1 MLQTL
6 SRPLSRFVERWL
18 PGPLVLAVILTV
30 IVTIMALTMTD
41 IAPAD
46 LVLGWGDGLTGLL
59 AFMTQVS
66 LTLLLGFTLANT
78 RPVHRLLVR
87 VASLPRTPR
96 QAYGFVTIVA
106 GVSSLISF
114 GLGLI
119 VGGVMA
125 LEVARVA
132 RTRGVKLHYPL
143 LVASAYSGFVVWHMG
158 YSGSG
163 PLNAATEGGAYS
175 ALPGGLVDITRTT
188 FSTWNIIA
196 AVLTLVVV
204 AGAMMLLAPKEH
216 EEILVAPDAVFADG
230 HTAGSDVEMEGE
242 SVAAA
247 ARRPGGGTAPGVAAA
262 TELAPRRTPAER
274 VERLRV
280 FTLALG
286 VLLGIYLVLYFAN
299 NGFDLTLDIVNW
311 TFLCLILLLVGNAH
325 ELAGLIARG
334 GRTVG
339 EVLLQY
345 PLYAAIIGMMS
356 VSGLVNIISEFFIN
370 ISSPG
375 TLGLWTFLAAG
386 LLNMFVPSGG
396 GQFALMAPLFAN
408 AADALQVDQSVVIM
422 AISYGDQWTNMIQPF
437 WAIPLLAVAGLK
449 MREILGYTF
458 VTLVLSGIIFGGT
471 MLIVSA
477 G

>member
-6 SRPLSRFVERWL
+6 SRPMSRLVERWL
-18 PGPLVLAVILTV
+18 PSPLILAVILTV
-30 IVTIMALTMTD
+30 TVAAMALLMTD
-41 IAPAD
+41 IAPDD
-46 LVLGWGDGLTGLL
+46 LVLGWGEGLTGLL
-59 AFMTQVS
+59 EFMTQVA
-66 LTLLLGFTLANT
+66 LVLLLGFTLANT

-96 QAYGFVTIVA
+96 QAYGFVTIVSGLA
-106 GVSSLISF
+106 SLVSF

-119 VGGVMA
+119 VGGVIA
-125 LEVARVA
+125 VEVARVA
-132 RTRGVKLHYPL
+132 RSRGTKLHYPL

-188 FSTWNIIA
+188 FSTWNIVATI
-196 AVLTLVVV
+196 VTLVVI
-204 AGAMMLLAPKEH
+204 AAAMMLLSPKNH
-216 EEILVAPDAVFADG
+216 EQIVVAPDAVFA
-230 HTAGSDVEMEGE
+230 EGE
-242 SVAAA
+242 AAEADGEDVA
-247 ARRPGGGTAPGVAAA
+247 TKS
-262 TELAPRRTPAER
+262 RRTPAER

-280 FTLALG
+280 FTLILG
-286 VLLGIYLVLYFAN
+286 VMLGLYLVLYFGN
-299 NGFDLTLDIVNW
+299 NGFQLTLNIVNW
-311 TFLCLILLLVGNAH
+311 TFLCLIMLLVGNAN
-325 ELAGLIARG
+325 ELASLIARG

-345 PLYAAIIGMMS
+345 PLYAGIIGMMS
-356 VSGLVNIISEFFIN
+356 VSGLVNIISNFFIE
-370 ISSPG
+370 ISSAT

-386 LLNMFVPSGG
+386 LLNMFIPSGG
-396 GQFALMAPLFAN
+396 GQFAVMAPLFAEAAN
-408 AADALQVDQSVVIM
+408 ALHVDQAVVIM

-449 MREILGYTF
+449 IRDILGYTF
-458 VTLVLSGIIFGGT
+458 ITLVLSGLVFAGT
-471 MLIVSA
+471 LLIVAA

>member
-6 SRPLSRFVERWL
+6 TRPISRLVERWL
-18 PGPLVLAVILTV
+18 PGPLILAVLLTV
-30 IVTIMALTMTD
+30 IVAVMAFTMTD
-41 IAPAD
+41 VAPDD
-46 LVLGWGDGLTGLL
+46 LVMGWGEGLTGLL

-66 LTLLLGFTLANT
+66 LVLLLGFTLANT

-87 VASLPRTPR
+87 VASVPKTPR

-106 GVSSLISF
+106 GIASLISF

-119 VGGVMA
+119 VGGVIA

-132 RTRGVKLHYPL
+132 RKRGIKLHYPL
-143 LVASAYSGFVVWHMG
+143 LVASGYSGFVVWHMG

-175 ALPGGLVDITRTT
+175 TLPGGLVDIAETT
-188 FSTWNIIA
+188 FSAWNIIA

-204 AGAMMLLAPKEH
+204 AGAMMLLAPKQPEL
-216 EEILVAPDAVFADG
+216 IVVAPDSVFAEGDAANSEAD
-230 HTAGSDVEMEGE
+230 TDAGKP
-242 SVAAA
+242 ATA
-247 ARRPGGGTAPGVAAA
+247 ARRRGRKDGPGAA
-262 TELAPRRTPAER
+262 LAAESKTSKTPAER
-274 VERLRV
+274 LEGLRV

-286 VLLGIYLVLYFAN
+286 VMLGIYLVLHFGK
-299 NGFDLTLDIVNW
+299 NGFELTLDIVNW
-311 TFLCLILLLVGNAH
+311 TFLCLIMLLVGNAR
-325 ELAGLIARG
+325 ELADLIARG

-345 PLYAAIIGMMS
+345 PLYAGIIGMMS
-356 VSGLVNIISEFFIN
+356 VSGLVDIISEFFIN
-370 ISSPG
+370 ISSPA
-375 TLGLWTFLAAG
+375 TLGVWTFLAAG
-386 LLNMFVPSGG
+386 LLNMFIPSGG
-396 GQFALMAPLFAN
+396 GQFAVMAPLFAN
-408 AADALQVDQSVVIM
+408 AADSLQVDQSVVIM

-449 MREILGYTF
+449 IREILGYTF
-458 VTLVLSGIIFGGT
+458 VTLVLSGIIFAGT
-471 MLIVSA
+471 LLIVGA

>member
-18 PGPLVLAVILTV
+18 PGSFILAVILTA
-30 IVTIMALTMTD
+30 IVAVMALTMTD
-41 IAPAD
+41 VAPD
-46 LVLGWGDGLTGLL
+46 KLVLGWGEGLTGLL
-59 AFMTQVS
+59 SFMTQVA
-66 LTLLLGFTLANT
+66 LVLLLGFTLANT

-87 VASLPRTPR
+87 VASVPQTPR
-96 QAYGFVTIVA
+96 QAYGFVTIIA
-106 GVSSLISF
+106 GIASLISF

-125 LEVARVA
+125 LEVARAA
-132 RTRGVKLHYPL
+132 RNRGIKLHYPL

-163 PLNAATEGGAYS
+163 PLNAATEGGAY
-175 ALPGGLVDITRTT
+175 ATLPGGLVDITETT
-188 FSTWNIIA
+188 FSSWNMIA
-196 AVLTLVVV
+196 AVVTLVAV
-204 AGAMMLLAPKEH
+204 AGAMMLLAPKQPE
-216 EEILVAPDAVFADG
+216 LVVAAPDDVFA
-230 HTAGSDVEMEGE
+230 EGDAAE
-242 SVAAA
+242 AEKAKPAAA
-247 ARRPGGGTAPGVAAA
+247 ARRRSRKTGPGAAAA
-262 TELAPRRTPAER
+262 TEEGTRKTPAER
-274 VERLRV
+274 LENLRV

-286 VLLGIYLVLYFAN
+286 VMLGIYLVLHFGN
-299 NGFDLTLDIVNW
+299 NGFALTLDIVNW
-311 TFLCLILLLVGNAH
+311 TFLCLIMLLVGNAR
-325 ELAGLIARG
+325 ELADLIARG

-345 PLYAAIIGMMS
+345 PLYAGIIGMMS
-356 VSGLVNIISEFFIN
+356 VSGLVDIISEFFIN
-370 ISSPG
+370 ISSPA

-386 LLNMFVPSGG
+386 LLNMFIPSGG
-396 GQFALMAPLFAN
+396 GQFAVMAPLFAN

-449 MREILGYTF
+449 IREILGYTF
-458 VTLVLSGIIFGGT
+458 VTLVLSGIIFAGT
-471 MLIVSA
+471 LLLVGA

>member
-6 SRPLSRFVERWL
+6 SRPLSRLVERWL
-18 PGPLVLAVILTV
+18 PGPLILAVILTA
-30 IVTIMALTMTD
+30 IVSVMALTMTD
-41 IAPAD
+41 IGVGD
-46 LVLGWGDGLTGLL
+46 LILGWGDGLTGLL

-66 LTLLLGFTLANT
+66 LVLLLGFTLANT
-78 RPVHRLLVR
+78 RPVHKLLVH
-87 VASLPRTPR
+87 VASVPRTPR

-106 GVSSLISF
+106 GLASLISF

-119 VGGVMA
+119 VGGVIA
-125 LEVARVA
+125 IEVARVA
-132 RTRGVKLHYPL
+132 RSRGVKLHYPL
-143 LVASAYSGFVVWHMG
+143 LVAAAYSGFVVWHMG

-175 ALPGGLVDITRTT
+175 KLPGGLVDVTRTT
-188 FSTWNIIA
+188 FSYWNIIA
-196 AVLTLVVV
+196 TVVTLVVV

-216 EEILVAPDAVFADG
+216 EHIVPAPDAVFDTGDAPADG
-230 HTAGSDVEMEGE
+230 TGTE
-242 SVAAA
+242 SGKS
-247 ARRPGGGTAPGVAAA
+247 P
-262 TELAPRRTPAER
+262 TPADRMEHL
-274 VERLRV
+274 RL

-286 VLLGIYLVLYFAN
+286 ALLGIYLVLYFGK

-311 TFLCLILLLVGNAH
+311 TFLCLIMLLVGNAR
-325 ELAGLIARG
+325 ELAALIVRG

-345 PLYAAIIGMMS
+345 PLYAGIIGIMS
-356 VSGLVNIISEFFIN
+356 VSGLVDVISGFFID

-375 TLGLWTFLAAG
+375 TLGLWTFFAAG
-386 LLNMFVPSGG
+386 LLNVFVPSGG
-396 GQFALMAPLFAN
+396 GQFAVMAPLFAEP
-408 AADALQVDQSVVIM
+408 ARALGVDQSVVIM

-449 MREILGYTF
+449 VRDILGYTF
-458 VTLVLSGIIFGGT
+458 ITLVLSGIVFAGT
-471 MLIVSA
+471 LLIIGA

>member
-6 SRPLSRFVERWL
+6 SRPISRLVERWL
-18 PGPLVLAVILTV
+18 PGPLILAILLTV
-30 IVTIMALTMTD
+30 IVAVMALTMTD

-59 AFMTQVS
+59 SFMTQVS
-66 LTLLLGFTLANT
+66 LVLLLGFTLANT

-87 VASLPRTPR
+87 VASVPRTPR
-96 QAYGFVTIVA
+96 QAYGFVTIIA
-106 GVSSLISF
+106 GLGSLISF

-125 LEVARVA
+125 VEVARVA
-132 RTRGVKLHYPL
+132 RDRGVKLHYPL

-175 ALPGGLVDITRTT
+175 TLPGGLVDVTRTT
-188 FSTWNIIA
+188 FSTWNIVATVI
-196 AVLTLVVV
+196 TLVVI
-204 AGAMMLLAPKEH
+204 AAAMMLLAPKEH
-216 EEILVAPDAVFADG
+216 EQIVVAPDALFAEGDV
-230 HTAGSDVEMEGE
+230 TGSDVETADEKGARG
-242 SVAAA
+242 SSRRAGATGSGAAA
-247 ARRPGGGTAPGVAAA
+247 KTEPA
-262 TELAPRRTPAER
+262 TRRTPAER
-274 VERLRV
+274 VEHLRV

-286 VLLGIYLVLYFAN
+286 VMLGLYLVLYFGN
-299 NGFDLTLDIVNW
+299 NGFKLTLDIVNW
-311 TFLCLILLLVGNAH
+311 TFLCLIMLLVGNAR
-325 ELAGLIARG
+325 ELAALIARG

-345 PLYAAIIGMMS
+345 PLYAGIIGMMS
-356 VSGLVNIISEFFIN
+356 ISGLVDVISEFFIN
-370 ISSPG
+370 ISSPA

-396 GQFALMAPLFAN
+396 GQFAVMAPLFAN
-408 AADALQVDQSVVIM
+408 AADALQVNQSVVIM

-449 MREILGYTF
+449 VRDILGYTF
-458 VTLVLSGIIFGGT
+458 VTLVLSGIVFAAT
-471 MLIVSA
+471 LLIVGA